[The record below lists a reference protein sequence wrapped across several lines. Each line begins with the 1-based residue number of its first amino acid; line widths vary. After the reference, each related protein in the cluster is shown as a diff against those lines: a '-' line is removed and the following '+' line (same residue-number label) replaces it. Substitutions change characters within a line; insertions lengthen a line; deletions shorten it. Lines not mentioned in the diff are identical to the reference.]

1 MGRLGV
7 VLAVCLLAFYAYKHW
22 NAPPRTAI
30 VGKAWVIDGDTIE
43 IAGTRIRL
51 DGIDAPESDQPCTDP
66 QGKPWQCGR
75 AATRELRAHIRSREL
90 TCNARAFDRY
100 RRVLAVCAL
109 PDGSDINAWMVRQG
123 WAVAYGFAKVY
134 EFEEAQAQEAE
145 RGIGREA
152 SCRHRNGGAARA
164 SRPTSRVHTVL
175 GIGVAMRVRVATSAM
190 QTTPMISI
198 ATT

>member
-1 MGRLGV
+1 MARWVERRTGRYGSARASVRTARASVQSARWLVGV
-7 VLAVCLLAFYAYKHW
+7 VLAACLLAFYASRHW

-51 DGIDAPESDQPCTDP
+51 EGIDAPESDQACSDP
-66 QGKPWQCGR
+66 QGKPWPCGR
-75 AATRELRAHIRSREL
+75 AATSELRAHIRSREL

-134 EFEEAQAQEAE
+134 HSEEAQAQEAR
-145 RGIGREA
+145 RGIWAG
-152 SCRHRNGGAARA
+152 SFTPPSQWRHRQ
-164 SRPTSRVHTVL
+164 SE
-175 GIGVAMRVRVATSAM
+175 
-190 QTTPMISI
+190 
-198 ATT
+198 